1 MWIYVPS
8 FCYGEK
14 RGFLYYVRLREKT
27 NEHEVRLH
35 GMRIGL
41 QIVKVL
47 ARNNLCGRICVI
59 YILFGRKYIRRK

>member
-27 NEHEVRLH
+27 IFCLH
-35 GMRIGL
+35 GT
-41 QIVKVL
+41 
-47 ARNNLCGRICVI
+47 ICVDVYALYNSFRQKI
-59 YILFGRKYIRRK
+59 YKEEMTHG